1 MAFVGIGIDHL
12 DLAFLDINEAIHR
25 FAGPCEKR
33 ARRIGRDLARGAQR
47 LDVSCGQRGALHL
60 A

>member
-1 MAFVGIGIDHL
+1 MAFVGIGIDHF

-33 ARRIGRDLARGAQR
+33 TRRISRDLARGAQCFDMSR
-47 LDVSCGQRGALHL
+47 CQRGALHL